1 MEFAGN
7 IRQTD
12 LPQVLREIERS
23 QRTGRLSVSNG
34 QMQAAIYFANG
45 QWLLAE
51 RSGPGQ
57 LLAQQ
62 FVKAGLVTPQQ
73 IEAACSDDLQ
83 KYCSTVT
90 PGEGRLILC
99 MQAHEDKVSEKCD
112 FAVFQASRNLS
123 RALDRI
129 DRAADICWGDI
140 EKFCS
145 HVPEGGGRILQCL
158 ASQKASLTSAC
169 RTELGRLPSLN

>member
-1 MEFAGN
+1 M
-7 IRQTD
+7 
-12 LPQVLREIERS
+12 S
-23 QRTGRLSVSNG
+23 QRLVVVCATLAITAMLGFERTAVGQTQQLVARLD
-34 QMQAAIYFANG
+34 AA
-45 QWLLAE
+45 
-51 RSGPGQ
+51 
-57 LLAQQ
+57 
-62 FVKAGLVTPQQ
+62 VKK

>member
-1 MEFAGN
+1 M
-7 IRQTD
+7 
-12 LPQVLREIERS
+12 S
-23 QRTGRLSVSNG
+23 QRLVVVCATLAITAMLGFERTAVGQTQQLVARLD
-34 QMQAAIYFANG
+34 AA
-45 QWLLAE
+45 
-51 RSGPGQ
+51 
-57 LLAQQ
+57 
-62 FVKAGLVTPQQ
+62 VKK
-73 IEAACSDDLQ
+73 IEVACSDDVK